1 MKTIKYITI
10 CFTFFSSI
18 AFSNGGPPPPP
29 PLYRAK
35 NIGAVYQ
42 PPLIVGKSQS
52 TLFAQVS
59 YVAISDVD
67 GRIDLQGTNTDPK
80 GIVDGKNFEWQT
92 PTALFNFGISAAFS
106 NYSSIIINL
115 GLNKTEDLKLTGLEI
130 CYNAVITRS
139 ENHFLRL
146 GFGINFH
153 PRDFV
158 WYTSATSQPKN
169 DGGVDY
175 DPFITLAYNSGFD
188 DWLFNPFVQFSYSTQ
203 TLLDTD
209 KETYSSEVYKNVN
222 VFTATP
228 GLTYNWGNDK
238 LLSLGVTFTSVGG
251 IENSKNFVLTPSIQ
265 FSYYW

>member
-10 CFTFFSSI
+10 FFTFISSV

-67 GRIDLQGTNTDPK
+67 GRIDLQGTNTDPN

-92 PTALFNFGISAAFS
+92 PKTLFNVGISAAFS

-115 GLNKTEDLKLTGLEI
+115 GLNKTENLKLTGL
-130 CYNAVITRS
+130 
-139 ENHFLRL
+139 
-146 GFGINFH
+146 
-153 PRDFV
+153 
-158 WYTSATSQPKN
+158 
-169 DGGVDY
+169 
-175 DPFITLAYNSGFD
+175 
-188 DWLFNPFVQFSYSTQ
+188 
-203 TLLDTD
+203 
-209 KETYSSEVYKNVN
+209 
-222 VFTATP
+222 
-228 GLTYNWGNDK
+228 
-238 LLSLGVTFTSVGG
+238 
-251 IENSKNFVLTPSIQ
+251 
-265 FSYYW
+265 